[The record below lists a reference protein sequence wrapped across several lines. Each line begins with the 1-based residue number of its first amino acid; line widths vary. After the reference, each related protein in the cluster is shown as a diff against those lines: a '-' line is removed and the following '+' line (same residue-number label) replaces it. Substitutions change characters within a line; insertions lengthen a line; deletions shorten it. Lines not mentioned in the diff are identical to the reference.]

1 MDELRELYQQLI
13 LDHNKNPRNFK
24 VMKDHSAVADG
35 HNPLCGDKL
44 QLFVKIKDDLI
55 EDISFIGSG
64 CAISKASASIMT
76 EELMGKSVTDA
87 EKIFFNFR
95 NLITSGEINT
105 SSLGKLEV
113 LTGVHKFPSR
123 VKCALLAWHT
133 LKNIIDQNHTIA
145 TTE

>member
-1 MDELRELYQQLI
+1 VDELRELYQQLI

-24 VMKDHSAVADG
+24 VMADHSDKADG

-44 QLFVKIKDDLI
+44 QLFIKIKDDMI
-55 EDISFIGSG
+55 EDISFVGSG

-76 EELMGKSVTDA
+76 EELIGKSIADA
-87 EKIFFNFR
+87 EKLFFNFR
-95 NLITSGEINT
+95 NMIRSGEI
-105 SSLGKLEV
+105 SSSDLGKLEV

-133 LKNIIDQNHTIA
+133 LKNLIDQNHAIA